1 MTDGVVKDM
10 FIGGAAGIISRTATA
25 PIELYKIQRQNQY
38 LKDANFR
45 SVLKKEGIRYLW
57 KGNMTNCLRVF
68 PQILRV
74 LHKRFFIPYKTILST
89 MTRYNVVKNN

>member
-1 MTDGVVKDM
+1 MTDVVVKDM

-45 SVLKKEGIRYLW
+45 SVFE
-57 KGNMTNCLRVF
+57 
-68 PQILRV
+68 
-74 LHKRFFIPYKTILST
+74 KRGY
-89 MTRYNVVKNN
+89 